1 MHLSA
6 TNVATNTVI
15 AERVTVA
22 RSKVERAV
30 GLLKHSS
37 LDDGAGLLILPCRG
51 VHTCWMRFTID
62 VVALDATGR
71 VVDVVSDMRPWR
83 VRLPRR
89 GAVSVLELPAGTIA
103 RSNTRPGDQIALRPS
118 LPGLKTRPT
127 YGSEALDSQ
136 GDVGRV
142 LRPGG
147 GPGARA

>member
-51 VHTCWMRFTID
+51 VHTCWMRFAID

-103 RSNTRPGDQIALRPS
+103 RANTRPGDQIALRPARDE
-118 LPGLKTRPT
+118 G
-127 YGSEALDSQ
+127 
-136 GDVGRV
+136 GR
-142 LRPGG
+142 
-147 GPGARA
+147 A